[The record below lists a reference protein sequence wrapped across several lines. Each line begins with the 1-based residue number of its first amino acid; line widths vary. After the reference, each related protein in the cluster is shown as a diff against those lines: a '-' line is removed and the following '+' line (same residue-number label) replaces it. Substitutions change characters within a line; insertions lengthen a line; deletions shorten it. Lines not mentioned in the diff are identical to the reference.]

1 MTQRWF
7 PVAFSV
13 AIVYAAVGLLT
24 SAPGHFGRPHFLAW
38 RLGAW
43 TVSAIVFALHLGYE
57 AWRVRSTPLAMAL
70 HAAIAVSLGAF
81 GLAAGAAMRSDHP
94 RAFLLALIVWPLVLF
109 VPAFLIAFV
118 LALGITARR
127 GSRGTNDRRTST

>member
-7 PVAFSV
+7 PMAFAVAV
-13 AIVYAAVGLLT
+13 AYAAVGLIT

-43 TVSAIVFALHLGYE
+43 ALSAIVFALHLGYE
-57 AWRVRSTPLAMAL
+57 AWRVRSTAVAMAL
-70 HAAIAVSLGAF
+70 HASIAVALGAF
-81 GLAAGAAMRSDHP
+81 GLAAGAAIRSGHP
-94 RAFLLALIVWPLVLF
+94 RTFLLALIVWPLVLF
-109 VPAFLIAFV
+109 VPAFLVAFV